1 MSPKR
6 RLFTSVAATLSLAAM
21 TWTALG
27 TVSPAA
33 GQEPAAEI
41 HEVRRAKPRPP
52 TFDEPIFIL
61 VMGGD
66 ARTGNPEKTRMDAIQ
81 IVGIDPVAGRAS
93 ILGIPR
99 DSWVEIPGFGSNKIN
114 AAGVFGGPD
123 LMVETVEKRSGCR
136 FDYYALTNFAGF
148 RALIDDLGGVRMDIK
163 QRLFESTGSRIDL
176 QPGRQ
181 KLNGKQALAFTRL
194 RKTSARP
201 LGDLSRSAAQGE
213 LMAALLGEVRRDF
226 TGSPGTLLRALAS
239 IHKHLALNISLAD
252 TMRLGQAV
260 LRIEQ
265 KKVTTGVV
273 DGAID
278 EVSGISIVRITD
290 RGSAQFVDICSD
302 GLLGS

>member
-6 RLFTSVAATLSLAAM
+6 RLFTGMVATLTAAAL

-27 TVSPAA
+27 TATPAS
-33 GQEPAAEI
+33 GQDPAAEI
-41 HEVRRAKPRPP
+41 HEVHRAKPRPP
-52 TFDEPIFIL
+52 TLDEPIFIL

-66 ARTGNPEKTRMDAIQ
+66 ARTGNPEKTRVDAIS
-81 IVGIDPVAGRAS
+81 IVGIDPVAGKAS

-99 DSWVEIPGFGSNKIN
+99 DSWVDIPGYGTNKIN

-148 RALIDDLGGVRMDIK
+148 RTLIDDLGGIRMDIE
-163 QRLFESTGSRIDL
+163 QRLFETRGSRIDL

-181 KLNGKQALAFTRL
+181 TLDGKQALAFARL

-201 LGDLSRSAAQGE
+201 LGDISRSAAHGE
-213 LMAALLGEVRRDF
+213 LMVAMLGEMRRDF
-226 TGSPGTLLRALAS
+226 TKSPGALLRALAS

-265 KKVTTGVV
+265 KEVTTAVV
-273 DGAID
+273 NSALDS
-278 EVSGISIVRITD
+278 VNGISIVRITD
-290 RGSAQFVDICSD
+290 SGSAQFVDICSD